1 MRPVPVGIHLP
12 CAGQE
17 PAVKRALLLLSSLLA
32 MLAGCARLPGPA
44 PPPPYRGQIEDHPAH
59 YVHLR
64 DAVATRHAIGGIGRE
79 IHDGWRWAGRRAELR
94 FAVEESQGI
103 QFEVTLIVP
112 HEFVQA
118 GGRRIEVWIGG
129 KLLGAIAADQ
139 AGYQAWKQPVPEQ
152 WLTPGANIEAVLL
165 ADADYSQGGEKLS
178 YMLIGAGFTL

>member
-17 PAVKRALLLLSSLLA
+17 PAVRRAALFLA
-32 MLAGCARLPGPA
+32 CWLALLAGCARLPGPA
-44 PPPPYRGQIEDHPAH
+44 APPPYRGQIEDHPAH
-59 YVHLR
+59 YVFLG
-64 DAVATRHAIGGIGRE
+64 DAAAARHMVAGISRE

-94 FAVEESQGI
+94 CAVEESQGI
-103 QFEVTLIVP
+103 QFGAALIVP
-112 HEFVQA
+112 HEYVQA

-129 KLLGAIAADQ
+129 KLLGTIAADQ

-152 WLTPGANIEAVLL
+152 WLTPGSGIEVVLL
-165 ADADYSQGGEKLS
+165 ADAEWTQGGEKPS